1 LEKFEFVEFVKILLM
16 GGIER
21 YDRLSGPF
29 ICGETVVKETKIES
43 ELEKDS
49 RGMSFQCVDAIEI
62 SLFIEKEGLG
72 FYEKAAKNVSDPR
85 VKDMFSR
92 LAEEERDHIQTL
104 QTKVQFLQPAI
115 SGKGKTRRRVDS
127 FVNEEIKGKI
137 FPSSE
142 TKTVQKFKSDVEALE
157 YGIESEKRS
166 IEILNRLLLIEKKLD
181 VKAIFSHL
189 MVEEKKHLSL
199 LENLKKKLE

>member
-1 LEKFEFVEFVKILLM
+1 M
-16 GGIER
+16 
-21 YDRLSGPF
+21 S
-29 ICGETVVKETKIES
+29 KEIKKES
-43 ELEKDS
+43 ELDKDS

-85 VKDMFSR
+85 VKDMFLR

-127 FVNEEIKGKI
+127 FVSEEIRGKI
-137 FPSSE
+137 FPASE
-142 TKTVQKFKSDVEALE
+142 TKKVQKFKSDVEALD

-166 IEILNRLLLIEKKLD
+166 IEILSKLLENEKKLD
-181 VKAIFSHL
+181 VKAVFSHL
-189 MVEEKKHLSL
+189 MVEEKKHLAL
-199 LENLKKKLE
+199 LEDLKKKI